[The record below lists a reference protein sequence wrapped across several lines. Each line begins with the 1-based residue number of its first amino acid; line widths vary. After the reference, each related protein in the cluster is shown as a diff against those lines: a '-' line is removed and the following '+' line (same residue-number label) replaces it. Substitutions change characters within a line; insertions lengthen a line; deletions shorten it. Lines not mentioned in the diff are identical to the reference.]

1 MEILQ
6 TIWNALTTENVMLI
20 RIISVP
26 MTILEVAVTTLLFTS
41 ILNIKSEK
49 KQKLF
54 YIFSFSFIAIISML
68 FLPTPFNTFINVI
81 ACPILVYFIFK
92 TNIIK
97 SILAEI
103 IPYIVFFILSSL
115 LITFFVKITGLPSDY
130 FLQVPLYKVSFALI
144 NYFIIYTFY
153 LLCNRYNI
161 NISLLDKMK
170 KRINSMIFIN
180 FIIRNYCNSISILY
194 FHNLYQQ
201 ITYRNNDFK
210 FNCAIVIFSY

>member
-92 TNIIK
+92 TIYLSYFFEERAIEIAFGLFSAK
-97 SILAEI
+97 DLSRFSI
-103 IPYIVFFILSSL
+103 
-115 LITFFVKITGLPSDY
+115 
-130 FLQVPLYKVSFALI
+130 ALI
-144 NYFIIYTFY
+144 
-153 LLCNRYNI
+153 
-161 NISLLDKMK
+161 
-170 KRINSMIFIN
+170 
-180 FIIRNYCNSISILY
+180 
-194 FHNLYQQ
+194 
-201 ITYRNNDFK
+201 
-210 FNCAIVIFSY
+210 

>member
-115 LITFFVKITGLPSDY
+115 LITLLT
-130 FLQVPLYKVSFALI
+130 LQLE
-144 NYFIIYTFY
+144 
-153 LLCNRYNI
+153 
-161 NISLLDKMK
+161 
-170 KRINSMIFIN
+170 
-180 FIIRNYCNSISILY
+180 
-194 FHNLYQQ
+194 
-201 ITYRNNDFK
+201 
-210 FNCAIVIFSY
+210 